1 MINYKIF
8 KVALLLGLAV
18 AKNPGFD
25 LGKLQ
30 SLEFIE
36 KDDGFLQEEVGH
48 PLLE

>member
-1 MINYKIF
+1 MINNKIF
-8 KVALLLGLAV
+8 TVALLLGLAV
-18 AKNPGFD
+18 AKNLGFD

-36 KDDGFLQEEVGH
+36 KDDGFLQKEVGH